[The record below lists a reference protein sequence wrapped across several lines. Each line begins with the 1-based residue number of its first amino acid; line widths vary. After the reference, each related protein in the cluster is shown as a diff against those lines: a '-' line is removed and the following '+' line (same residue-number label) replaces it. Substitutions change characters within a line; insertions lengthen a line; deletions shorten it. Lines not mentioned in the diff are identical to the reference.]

1 MARPCR
7 PWYSLHR
14 QTLRFM
20 MAVARFFRM
29 PLWHAA
35 AFTATTS
42 AVRTAAPTGCAGTG
56 SPMAGRLTAVVT
68 ATAAEQQSAATA
80 ACDALWNYRGVRRG
94 ERRESRWIGTAVA
107 EKDGRRWVDLAVGDR
122 SENTFLRWY
131 DRLTV
136 TAAVYCSGRYAV
148 YRRLPQDRRCRAK
161 EEPAS
166 RAALLL
172 IRDRRCVGKGG
183 AVNWNAGLHSAFE
196 KQAESAD
203 EGYTKSVAMLVYY
216 PAPVCGR
223 QEAKSN
229 ICGH

>member
-1 MARPCR
+1 
-7 PWYSLHR
+7 
-14 QTLRFM
+14 
-20 MAVARFFRM
+20 
-29 PLWHAA
+29 
-35 AFTATTS
+35 
-42 AVRTAAPTGCAGTG
+42 
-56 SPMAGRLTAVVT
+56 MAGRLTAVAT

-94 ERRESRWIGTAVA
+94 ERRESRWIGAAVA

-122 SENTFLRWY
+122 SENTFLRLY
-131 DRLTV
+131 DRV
-136 TAAVYCSGRYAV
+136 PAAVYCSGSYAV
-148 YRRLPQDRRCRAK
+148 YRRFPQDRRCRAK
-161 EEPAS
+161 EDPGS

-183 AVNWNAGLHSAFE
+183 AVNWNAGLHSAFA